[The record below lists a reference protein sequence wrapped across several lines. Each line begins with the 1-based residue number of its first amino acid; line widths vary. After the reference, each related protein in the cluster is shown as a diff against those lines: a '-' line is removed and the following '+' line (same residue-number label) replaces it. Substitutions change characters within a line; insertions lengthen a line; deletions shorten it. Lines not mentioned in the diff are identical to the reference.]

1 MKTTPRLPSLLLLLA
16 LSSGYAQQIT
26 TPYNFPIKPGMAEWK
41 ELQSQEDMIAACQIP
56 VEILNN
62 LTTEALAETC
72 LNFPIFLQ
80 ITAYNNVQN
89 GFERFAEKFNGFSE
103 LLSRSDAGQVLLTKY
118 ISMNPTAYSR
128 TWTNIEKGNFIFDFL
143 YIEMLLSQKE
153 ILASLSMDSRKTL
166 ANECLKKY
174 EAKLIEKDL
183 FGLVGLGHT
192 AFIMSNL
199 LSTQND
205 KGFLA
210 TKETN
215 ERVKVFHETALLTDF
230 ETMTRIRELTTAYAS
245 TK

>member
-1 MKTTPRLPSLLLLLA
+1 
-16 LSSGYAQQIT
+16 
-26 TPYNFPIKPGMAEWK
+26 
-41 ELQSQEDMIAACQIP
+41 
-56 VEILNN
+56 
-62 LTTEALAETC
+62 
-72 LNFPIFLQ
+72 
-80 ITAYNNVQN
+80 
-89 GFERFAEKFNGFSE
+89 
-103 LLSRSDAGQVLLTKY
+103 
-118 ISMNPTAYSR
+118 
-128 TWTNIEKGNFIFDFL
+128 
-143 YIEMLLSQKE
+143 MLLSQKE

-245 TK
+245 AK

>member
-1 MKTTPRLPSLLLLLA
+1 
-16 LSSGYAQQIT
+16 
-26 TPYNFPIKPGMAEWK
+26 
-41 ELQSQEDMIAACQIP
+41 
-56 VEILNN
+56 
-62 LTTEALAETC
+62 
-72 LNFPIFLQ
+72 
-80 ITAYNNVQN
+80 
-89 GFERFAEKFNGFSE
+89 
-103 LLSRSDAGQVLLTKY
+103 
-118 ISMNPTAYSR
+118 MNPTAYSR

-245 TK
+245 AK